1 VRHLTYL
8 AILAA
13 CVLGTLPL
21 EFLLHTRVY
30 ARWRRLALT
39 LLPVV
44 VIFGGWDL
52 LAIHQHTWHY
62 DARHLVGV
70 TLPGGLPLE
79 EVLFF
84 VVVPTCAVLT
94 LEAVR
99 VRRPSWLIGDESMS
113 ARAKSRAG
121 Q

>member
-1 VRHLTYL
+1 VRHVVYL

-21 EFLLHTRVY
+21 EFLLHTGVY
-30 ARWRRLALT
+30 ARWRRLTIT

-44 VIFGGWDL
+44 VVFVAWDL
-52 LAIHQHTWHY
+52 LAIAPHTWHY
-62 DARHLVGV
+62 DRRYLVGAY
-70 TLPGGLPLE
+70 LPGHLPVE
-79 EVLFF
+79 ELLFF
-84 VVVPTCAVLT
+84 LVVPTCAVLT

-99 VRRPSWLIGDESMS
+99 RRRPQWTVGDE
-113 ARAKSRAG
+113 